1 MTTRTDDAAPARPV
15 SLGGPLIRF
24 RVAAYA
30 TGVALLGLVVEMLLQ
45 YVFRVELPQFV
56 KMIPMVHGG
65 LYLIYLLLAVDLAIK
80 ARWSMKGTLLV
91 LIAGC
96 IPFFSF
102 VMERK
107 VTHKVQAGAKL

>member
-1 MTTRTDDAAPARPV
+1 MTTRTEDAQTGSV
-15 SLGGPLIRF
+15 SLSGPLLRF
-24 RVAAYA
+24 RIAAYA
-30 TGVALLGLVVEMLLQ
+30 TGIGLLGLVTEMLLQ
-45 YVFRVELPQFV
+45 YVFRVELPQIL
-56 KMIPMVHGG
+56 KLIPMIHGG

-80 ARWSMKGTLLV
+80 ARWSMKGTVLV

-107 VTHKVQAGAKL
+107 VTHKVQAGMKL

>member
-1 MTTRTDDAAPARPV
+1 MTTRTDDAAPTGSV
-15 SLGGPLIRF
+15 SLAGPLLRF
-24 RVAAYA
+24 SIAAYA
-30 TGVALLGLVVEMLLQ
+30 TGVGLLALVTEMLLQ
-45 YVFRVELPQFV
+45 YVFRVELPQIL
-56 KMIPMVHGG
+56 KLIPMVHGG

-102 VMERK
+102 VVERK
-107 VTHKVQAGAKL
+107 VAHKVKAGEKL